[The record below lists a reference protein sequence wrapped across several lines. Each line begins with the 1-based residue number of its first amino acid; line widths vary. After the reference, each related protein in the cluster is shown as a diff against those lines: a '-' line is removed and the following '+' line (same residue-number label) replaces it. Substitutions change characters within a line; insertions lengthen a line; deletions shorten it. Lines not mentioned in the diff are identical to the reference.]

1 MGILAVFGTFFLVR
15 ELFKKN
21 LLGHKVALLTSFLLA
36 ISPWHIQFSR
46 IAFEANI
53 GVTINIWA
61 SYFFLRGFYSRRGF
75 IVSAMLCALALY
87 TYHSERIFVPCL
99 VVFLIIIYRKQIILY
114 KKRSLLLAG
123 IVGILVL
130 SPLIPSLLSKEAVTR
145 LKGTS
150 SFREQTVL
158 LSNSI
163 IKLEYDRI
171 RGDKIGEIFDNRRVD
186 YIKTI
191 LRGYLVHFSPNWLF
205 ITGDLYRH
213 QAPDMGLLYF
223 WEAPFILIGIFQLIR
238 KKARENIFF
247 IGWVLLAPIAA
258 SPITPVPHAIR
269 TLVFLPSFHVFCA
282 MGLIS
287 VFSFLYKRS
296 VKWTIPLTVG
306 IVVIIIGYFIYYVHM
321 YFIHTN
327 IEYSRYW
334 YYGYRQAL
342 EYSEA
347 HKGEYKKIVVS
358 TDLEQPY
365 MFFLFFSKYD
375 PNKYLKQG
383 GTVSGNFDEEF
394 NHFDK
399 YEFRKINWQ
408 NEKRDGSVLY
418 IGTPDE
424 IAHGTKANIMYLDGS
439 PAIRIT
445 DRE

>member
-1 MGILAVFGTFFLVR
+1 
-15 ELFKKN
+15 
-21 LLGHKVALLTSFLLA
+21 
-36 ISPWHIQFSR
+36 
-46 IAFEANI
+46 
-53 GVTINIWA
+53 
-61 SYFFLRGFYSRRGF
+61 
-75 IVSAMLCALALY
+75 
-87 TYHSERIFVPCL
+87 
-99 VVFLIIIYRKQIILY
+99 VFLIIIYRKQIILY

-258 SPITPVPHAIR
+258 SPTTPVPHAIR

-334 YYGYRQAL
+334 YYGYRQAV